1 MRPDQKKLIV
11 AAVVLA
17 GVTWWLAT
25 APESPIRP
33 KPPRPE
39 RPVLRLLARVAQVA
53 AKFGLAALW
62 VFEPA
67 PTDADEV
74 QFAHA
79 TIGVDGHQ
87 VLDNARW

>member
-33 KPPRPE
+33 TPPRPE
-39 RPVLRLLARVAQVA
+39 RPVLRFLARVAQVA

-67 PTDADEV
+67 PPDADEV